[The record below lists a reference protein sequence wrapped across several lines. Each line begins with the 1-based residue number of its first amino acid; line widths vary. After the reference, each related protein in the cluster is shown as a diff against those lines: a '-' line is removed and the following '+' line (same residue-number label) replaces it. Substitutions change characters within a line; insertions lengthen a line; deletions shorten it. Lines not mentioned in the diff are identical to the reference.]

1 MNCGYLDFEISIHD
15 SNCLV
20 KHQKYNY
27 GFEIKRNLER
37 EEKNRPPV
45 FSSASEYDTAP
56 ETFKLE
62 KKFIDNNLKS
72 TTVKHFPAEDLSDVN
87 RSNCE
92 INMIK
97 NSSNCQLQ

>member
-27 GFEIKRNLER
+27 CFEIKSNLNTD
-37 EEKNRPPV
+37 EKNRPLLL
-45 FSSASEYDTAP
+45 SSASEYDTAP
-56 ETFKLE
+56 ETFKFE
-62 KKFIDNNLKS
+62 KTFTDNNLKS
-72 TTVKHFPAEDLSDVN
+72 ATVDHFPAENLSCVN

-92 INMIK
+92 INKMK
-97 NSSNCQLQ
+97 NSRNCQVQ